1 MRAHRKPGPTL
12 RRDRLETS
20 RSLLPARAR
29 QIGPGPASRGG
40 LALLGL
46 LLACVSCTVTP
57 QAPPSAERDPQAGP
71 ELGALAGPHRTLEP
85 GEVSLERE
93 PRTVEQSWLLDLYT
107 FFHAKNYTQSRLV
120 FPGAQRGQAVAHLLL
135 PDGDG
140 THATVLVF
148 PILAGSHVVS
158 EALAKALISHGFA
171 VARMERPELDLEDPS
186 VGAREFSQAIRDAVH
201 DARRLVDFL
210 TRHPRVDAG
219 RLASAGVS
227 LGGIQ
232 ALLLAATDPR
242 IRGGFFI
249 MVGGGLPEILWE
261 SEEPPVRIFRERVRQ
276 AQGLESRADFIAA
289 AADHT
294 RGVDP
299 LSHAGR
305 LLPERVLIASGRF
318 DKVIPP
324 AQSEAL
330 WQALGQ
336 PRWIR
341 LPSGHYQLMPFFWW
355 TVARGADH
363 LDRVFET
370 DAVTRVTVDPARVSD
385 TRN

>member
-71 ELGALAGPHRTLEP
+71 EPGALAGPHRTLEP

-249 MVGGGLPEILWE
+249 MAGGGLAEILWDS
-261 SEEPPVRIFRERVRQ
+261 SEKPVRAFRERLR
-276 AQGLESRADFIAA
+276 AERGLETRADFVAA
-289 AADHT
+289 LRQETGD
-294 RGVDP
+294 VDP
-299 LSHAGR
+299 LMYVGSLDPSR
-305 LLPERVLIASGRF
+305 ILLASGRF
-318 DKVIPP
+318 DRVMPP
-324 AQSEAL
+324 ARTQEL
-330 WQALGQ
+330 WRALGR

-341 LPSGHYQLMPFFWW
+341 LPVGHYQLAPFFWW
-355 TVARGADH
+355 TVGRGAEH
-363 LDRVFET
+363 LERLF
-370 DAVTRVTVDPARVSD
+370 ARTRAAGRAAPALA
-385 TRN
+385 N

>member
-12 RRDRLETS
+12 RGDRLETS
-20 RSLLPARAR
+20 RPLLPGRAR
-29 QIGPGPASRGG
+29 QIGPGPARRGG
-40 LALLGL
+40 RALLGL
-46 LLACVSCTVTP
+46 LLVCVSCTVTP

-71 ELGALAGPHRTLEP
+71 EPGALAGPHRSLEP

-107 FFHAKNYTQSRLV
+107 FFHAKDYTQSRLV

-140 THATVLVF
+140 TRATVVVF
-148 PILAGSHVVS
+148 PILAGSHVVR
-158 EALAKALISHGFA
+158 EALAKALISRGYA

-249 MVGGGLPEILWE
+249 MAGGGLAEILWDS
-261 SEEPPVRIFRERVRQ
+261 SETPVRAFRERLR
-276 AQGLESRADFIAA
+276 AERGLETRADFVASLRQE
-289 AADHT
+289 T
-294 RGVDP
+294 RDVDP
-299 LSHAGR
+299 LMYGGSLDPSR
-305 LLPERVLIASGRF
+305 ILLASGRF
-318 DKVIPP
+318 DRVMPP
-324 AQSEAL
+324 ARTQEL
-330 WQALGQ
+330 WRALGR

-341 LPSGHYQLMPFFWW
+341 LPVGHYQLAPFFWW
-355 TVARGADH
+355 TVGRGAEH
-363 LDRVFET
+363 LERLFASTPE
-370 DAVTRVTVDPARVSD
+370 APA
-385 TRN
+385 N